1 MKLKRRNKVNAEF
14 SMASLTDIIFLLL
27 IFFIINSEM
36 PNALKLLLPS
46 ASGKTEARQPIS
58 LSVSEDLRY
67 MINNREVTFGEIP
80 GVLAEEI
87 GQKNA
92 EESTVVL
99 KIDKRVP
106 LENVVEVLEIGNQL
120 RVPMILSTKPT
131 SKR

>member
-1 MKLKRRNKVNAEF
+1 MKLKRRNKANAQF

-46 ASGKTEARQPIS
+46 ASGKTVASQPIS
-58 LSVSEDLRY
+58 LSISEDLRY
-67 MINNREVTFGEIP
+67 MVNNTEVSFGEIKNLLSSEINKV
-80 GVLAEEI
+80 GSEETTI
-87 GQKNA
+87 
-92 EESTVVL
+92 VL

-131 SKR
+131 PKR

>member
-14 SMASLTDIIFLLL
+14 SMAALTDIIFLLL

>member
-1 MKLKRRNKVNAEF
+1 MKLKRRNKANAQF

-36 PNALKLLLPS
+36 PNAMKLLLPS
-46 ASGKTEARQPIS
+46 ASGKTVASQPIS
-58 LSVSEDLRY
+58 LSISEDLRY
-67 MINNREVTFGEIP
+67 MVNNTEVSFGEIKN
-80 GVLAEEI
+80 LLSTEI
-87 GQKNA
+87 SKA
-92 EESTVVL
+92 ASDETTIVL

-131 SKR
+131 PKR